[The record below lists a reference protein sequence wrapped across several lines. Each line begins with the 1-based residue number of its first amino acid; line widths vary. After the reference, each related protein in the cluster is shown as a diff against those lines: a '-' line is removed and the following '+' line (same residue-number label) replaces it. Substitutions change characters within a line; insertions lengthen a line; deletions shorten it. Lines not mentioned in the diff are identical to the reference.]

1 VDVVLLSLLNGVS
14 FGCLLFL
21 LAAGFS
27 LTFGFMGILNLSHGA
42 FYMIGAYIGLAVMRG
57 TNNFLL
63 AVLIGGVTAAA
74 VGIVV
79 ERGFLSHLYKQM
91 FSQALLCFGFI
102 YIFMD
107 LATWIFGPLYKSG
120 TIPSL
125 LSGGV
130 KVGLL
135 SFPIYR
141 LFLILVGLLV
151 ALGLW
156 LFQEKTRVGA
166 IIRAGVDNKEMTMGL
181 GINIGLVSTGVFA
194 FSAFVAGLAGV
205 VGSPMM
211 GVYPLASMDILNFAL
226 IVVVVGGLGS
236 LQGALVGSLLVGL
249 VDAFGKVF
257 LPAAADYS
265 MYSLLVIVLL
275 FRPSGL
281 LGRKI

>member
-1 VDVVLLSLLNGVS
+1 
-14 FGCLLFL
+14 
-21 LAAGFS
+21 
-27 LTFGFMGILNLSHGA
+27 MGILNLSHGA
-42 FYMIGAYIGLAVMRG
+42 FYMIGAYIALALMRG

-63 AVLIGGVTAAA
+63 AALIGGITVSA
-74 VGIVV
+74 VGIIV

-120 TIPSL
+120 MIPPIL
-125 LSGGV
+125 HGGV

-135 SFPIYR
+135 SFPFYR
-141 LFLILVGLLV
+141 LFIILVGLVV
-151 ALGLW
+151 AVGLW

-181 GINIGLVSTGVFA
+181 GINIKLVSTGVFA
-194 FSAFVAGLAGV
+194 FSAFIAGLAGV
-205 VGSPMM
+205 LGSPIM

-249 VDAFGKVF
+249 VDSFGKVF

-281 LGRKI
+281 LGRRI

>member
-1 VDVVLLSLLNGVS
+1 MDVVLLSLLNGVS

-63 AVLIGGVTAAA
+63 AILIGGVTAAA

-79 ERGFLSHLYKQM
+79 ERGFLSHLYKKM

-130 KVGLL
+130 KVGPL

-181 GINIGLVSTGVFA
+181 GVNIRLVSTGVFA